1 MRTSVI
7 GLLVA
12 AAFSGSIAEAQTVAG
27 RIPAVWDAELGVYT
41 YGPLYWDVDVAPS
54 SADADEFSLY
64 LYYNKRAA
72 FMSAV
77 VACRMAGETFE
88 NYARSYSGDHFL
100 SLTAGLR
107 PGDEC
112 VLFLVGASDLEEEL
126 AFRMTV
132 SERLARATPSRE
144 VSTAESRRSSGYDP
158 HPPAVTTTLRKLAQA
173 VANHR

>member
-1 MRTSVI
+1 MRGIVI
-7 GLLVA
+7 GLFVA
-12 AAFSGSIAEAQTVAG
+12 AVLPGSAAEAQTVAG
-27 RIPAVWDAELGVYT
+27 RIPAVWDAEYGVYT

-54 SADADEFSLY
+54 SADSDEFSLY

-77 VACRMAGETFE
+77 IACRMAGETFE

-100 SLTAGLR
+100 SLTTGLR

-144 VSTAESRRSSGYDP
+144 VSTAESRRFSGYDP
-158 HPPAVTTTLRKLAQA
+158 QPPVVSATLRKLARA
-173 VANHR
+173 VANNR

>member
-1 MRTSVI
+1 MRTSVV

-12 AAFSGSIAEAQTVAG
+12 AAFSGSVAEAQTVAG
-27 RIPAVWDAELGVYT
+27 RIPAVWDSEYGVYT

-54 SADADEFSLY
+54 SADSDEFSLY

-72 FMSAV
+72 FMSAAL
-77 VACRMAGETFE
+77 ACRMPGETFE

-100 SLTAGLR
+100 SLTTGLR

-112 VLFLVGASDLEEEL
+112 VLFLLGASDLEEEL
-126 AFRMTV
+126 AYRMTV

-144 VSTAESRRSSGYDP
+144 VSTAESRRFSGLDP
-158 HPPAVTTTLRKLAQA
+158 HPPAVSATLRKLAQA
-173 VANHR
+173 VANNR

>member
-1 MRTSVI
+1 MRITVI

-12 AAFSGSIAEAQTVAG
+12 TALLGTAAEAQTVAG
-27 RIPAVWDAELGVYT
+27 RIPAVWDSEYGVYT

-54 SADADEFSLY
+54 SASSDEFGLY

-100 SLTAGLR
+100 SLTTGLR

-112 VLFLVGASDLEEEL
+112 VLFLLGASDLDED
-126 AFRMTV
+126 
-132 SERLARATPSRE
+132 SR
-144 VSTAESRRSSGYDP
+144 TG
-158 HPPAVTTTLRKLAQA
+158 
-173 VANHR
+173 